1 LINVFWDTYCRGRQP
16 MHGSWDAG
24 DVAIVGG
31 GVHGAA
37 AAYHLAGHGCS
48 VVLLERSYPADG
60 PTGLSTAV
68 CRAYYTNEFLA
79 DVAAD
84 SLAFF
89 SRFAALTGGDAAFR
103 RCGALYL
110 HPPEDGVAVDAT
122 VALLRGRGHDISV
135 VDAAAVRDLVPGIDM
150 RGTGSAVWEP
160 GGGYADPVGTTRG
173 LLEHAARRGVR
184 CRMRTRVTHLHRQ
197 AGCWSLEVA
206 DGPPVTA
213 SRVLVAAGPWTGQ
226 LLATAGISLPL
237 TAERH
242 VVATMEPAAGS
253 VLPCVLADLVGGVYL
268 KPEGRSVCVGG
279 LLPGPVVD
287 PASPVSGLSGGDE
300 RRLLTPVVRRLPGY
314 ADAACTGGWASLYD
328 VSPDWQPVIGEVA
341 EGLFVDAGTSGHG
354 FKLAPALGAHIARLV
369 LGEQHD
375 SRLAQFHP
383 SRFARGGRLN
393 AGFGDAR
400 ILA

>member
-1 LINVFWDTYCRGRQP
+1 VRGSPDRC
-16 MHGSWDAG
+16 

-37 AAYHLAGHGCS
+37 AAYHLSQRGCS
-48 VVLLERSYPADG
+48 IVLLERSYPADG

-79 DVAAD
+79 EVAAS

-89 SRFAALTGGDAAFR
+89 ARFTALTGGDAGFHQ
-103 RCGALYL
+103 CGALYL
-110 HPPEDGVAVDAT
+110 HSPEDGAAVEAT
-122 VALLRGRGHDISV
+122 VALLRGHGYGISV
-135 VDAAAVRDLVPGIDM
+135 VDTATIRDLVPGIDVT
-150 RGTGSAVWEP
+150 GTGLAVWETKA
-160 GGGYADPVGTTRG
+160 GYADPVGTTRG
-173 LLEHAARRGVR
+173 LLDQAARRGVR
-184 CRMRTRVTHLHRQ
+184 CRTRAQVTHLRQQ
-197 AGCWSLEVA
+197 AGSWSLEVA

-237 TAERH
+237 TAQRH
-242 VVATMEPAAGS
+242 VVATMRPPAGS
-253 VLPCVLADLVGGVYL
+253 ELRCVLADLVGSVYL
-268 KPEGRSVCVGG
+268 KPEGRALCVGG
-279 LLPGPVVD
+279 LLDGPVVD
-287 PASPVSGLSGGDE
+287 PADPVAGLSSE
-300 RRLLTPVVRRLPGY
+300 EQQRLLAPVVRRLPGY
-314 ADAACTGGWASLYD
+314 ADVACTGGWASLYD

-341 EGLFVDAGTSGHG
+341 DGLFVDAGTSGHG
-354 FKLAPALGAHIARLV
+354 FKLAPALGAHVATLV

-375 SRLAQFHP
+375 PGLAQFHP
-383 SRFARGGRLN
+383 SRFARGERLD

>member
-1 LINVFWDTYCRGRQP
+1 MRGSPDRC
-16 MHGSWDAG
+16 

-37 AAYHLAGHGCS
+37 AAYHLSQRGCS

-79 DVAAD
+79 EVAAD

-89 SRFAALTGGDAAFR
+89 ARFGALTGGDAGFH

-110 HPPEDGVAVDAT
+110 HSLADAVAAT
-122 VALLRGRGHDISV
+122 VALLRGHGHGISL
-135 VDAAAVRDLVPGIDM
+135 VDAATARDLVPGADVT
-150 RGTGSAVWEP
+150 GTGLAVWEP
-160 GGGYADPVGTTRG
+160 EAGYADPVGTTRG
-173 LLEHAARRGVR
+173 LLDQAARRGVR
-184 CRMRTRVTHLHRQ
+184 CRTRTRVTRLHQQ
-197 AGCWSLEVA
+197 AGHWSLEVA
-206 DGPPVTA
+206 DGPPVAA

-226 LLATAGISLPL
+226 LLATAGVSLPL
-237 TAERH
+237 TAQRH
-242 VVATMEPAAGS
+242 TVATIRPPAGGE
-253 VLPCVLADLVGGVYL
+253 LRCVVADLVGSVYL
-268 KPEGRSVCVGG
+268 KPEGRAVCVGG
-279 LLPGPVVD
+279 LLDGPVVNPDD
-287 PASPVSGLSGGDE
+287 PVAGLSGE
-300 RRLLTPVVRRLPGY
+300 EQQRLLAPVVRRLPGY
-314 ADAACTGGWASLYD
+314 ADVPCTGGWASLYD

-341 EGLFVDAGTSGHG
+341 DGLFVDAGTSGHG
-354 FKLAPALGAHIARLV
+354 FKLAPALGAHVATLV

-375 SRLAQFHP
+375 PRLAQFHP
-383 SRFARGGRLN
+383 SRFARGERLD